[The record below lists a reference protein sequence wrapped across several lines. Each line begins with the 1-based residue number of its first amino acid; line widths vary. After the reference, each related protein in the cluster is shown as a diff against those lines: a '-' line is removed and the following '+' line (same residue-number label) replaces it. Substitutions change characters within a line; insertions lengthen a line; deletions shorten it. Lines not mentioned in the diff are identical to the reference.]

1 MPEAE
6 ERVFRT
12 ISAMGHLPA
21 FHRTYFFVFLMQFG
35 LLRAAACVSSPIHSL
50 VQVTFTL
57 SDGFEDSMFEA
68 KAKASIFEAKANAS
82 DYGC

>member
-6 ERVFRT
+6 ESFSYNFGNGTFTRV
-12 ISAMGHLPA
+12 PQNV
-21 FHRTYFFVFLMQFG
+21 FFVFLMQFG

-57 SDGFEDSMFEA
+57 RDGFEDSMFEA